1 MGNWKIG
8 YNKGYYAPALT
19 DKNTAVTMY
28 ENTAYGVEFAVN
40 DALSVSFNNEK
51 SEATTNVA
59 IAATASSGTST
70 TVESEMESIQVA
82 YIFGGATLGVHIV
95 DVGNADYVANKDEK
109 KSVFVI
115 AMDF

>member
-19 DKNTAVTMY
+19 DKNTVVTMY
-28 ENTAYGVEFAVN
+28 ENTAWGVEFAVN
-40 DALSVSFNNEK
+40 DALSVSYNEET
-51 SEATTNVA
+51 SEATTDVA
-59 IAATASSGTST
+59 IAATKASGTKT

-82 YIFGGATLGVHIV
+82 YIFGGATLGFHVV
-95 DVGNADYVANKDEK
+95 DVGNADYVSNKDEK
-109 KSVFVI
+109 KTQFTL